1 MGFPTLHRIKDRL
14 VISNIDKTKG
24 NCIVITFLF
33 LFSQIKLLHFNL
45 SIDLIQEM
53 RKMVKKQFNPADFRL
68 KQEKKINQGRKPG
81 FIYDVV
87 LDDEFLTDVIKNA
100 STACVLDYLEGNQY
114 LGLMYP
120 SQLCIGIACN
130 LLLFKLLNLPTI
142 WAYEPFTGMYVY
154 YFALTSESNFNSL
167 KSLQVE
173 GIMRVYTDY
182 ALAFDKYNMPKFS
195 PNWADYK
202 LSNLPQL
209 TPQTLEI
216 IEETA
221 KNVIENKNNFF
232 LINNLKPLYNIPLA
246 LSAKLGKTVISINT
260 HILLEHLLQAMTH
273 SSAVIDNTYSDVY
286 LVDYPQFCKGLT
298 FQGKHK
304 RKDVVI
310 NQALKELQNHAIIDD
325 FKIIDDKLTFKSALI
340 TKHIKQRIR
349 RNMGFY
355 AQLPPTK
362 QAPIIATFINYLAW
376 IVNCPSNFAQ
386 LTIALDTLLTQLGVE
401 RLLKEHRLSE
411 IAKLLNLL
419 RSYGV
424 EYGLLA
430 MPAEQKEITS
440 KDVKYLLQNRGKLHE
455 FFVLHNPQTGKE
467 KK

>member
-1 MGFPTLHRIKDRL
+1 
-14 VISNIDKTKG
+14 
-24 NCIVITFLF
+24 
-33 LFSQIKLLHFNL
+33 
-45 SIDLIQEM
+45 M
-53 RKMVKKQFNPADFRL
+53 RKMVKKTFNPADFRL

-87 LDDEFLTDVIKNA
+87 LDDEFLTDVVKNA
-100 STACVLDYLEGNQY
+100 NTACVLDYLEQKQY
-114 LGLMYP
+114 LGLVYP
-120 SQLCIGIACN
+120 SQPCIGIACN

-154 YFALTSESNFNSL
+154 YFAPTNEASFNRL
-167 KSLQVE
+167 KSLENE
-173 GIMRVYTDY
+173 GIISVYNY
-182 ALAFDKYNMPKFS
+182 YSIAFNKYNMLKFS

-209 TPQTLEI
+209 TPQTLDI
-216 IEETA
+216 IEETTT
-221 KNVIENKNNFF
+221 KVIKNKNNFY
-232 LINNLKPLYNIPLA
+232 LINKLKPVYNMPLA

-273 SSAVIDNTYSDVY
+273 SSAVIDNIYSDIY
-286 LVDYPQFCKGLT
+286 LVDYAKFLKGLA

-304 RKDVVI
+304 RKDIVI
-310 NQALKELQNHAIIDD
+310 EEALKELQMHNIIDNFNIIDD
-325 FKIIDDKLTFKSALI
+325 NLTFKSDLI

-355 AQLPPTK
+355 APLPPTK
-362 QAPIIATFINYLAW
+362 QAPIIATFLNYLHW
-376 IVNCPSNFAQ
+376 IINCPSNFAQ
-386 LTIALDTLLTQLGVE
+386 LTIALDTLIGQLGVE
-401 RLLKEHRLSE
+401 RLLKKHRLSE

-424 EYGLLA
+424 EYGLLC
-430 MPAEQKEITS
+430 MPANAEEITS
-440 KDVKYLLQNRGKLHE
+440 TDVKYLLANRTELHKYI
-455 FFVLHNPQTGKE
+455 VINNPKMGKE

>member
-1 MGFPTLHRIKDRL
+1 
-14 VISNIDKTKG
+14 
-24 NCIVITFLF
+24 
-33 LFSQIKLLHFNL
+33 
-45 SIDLIQEM
+45 
-53 RKMVKKQFNPADFRL
+53 MVKKQFNPADFRL

-87 LDDEFLTDVIKNA
+87 LDDEFLTDVVKNA
-100 STACVLDYLEGNQY
+100 NTACVLDYLEQKQY
-114 LGLMYP
+114 LGLVYP
-120 SQLCIGIACN
+120 SQPCIGIACN

-142 WAYEPFTGMYVY
+142 WAYEPFTGMFVY
-154 YFALTSESNFNSL
+154 YFATTSESDFNRL

-195 PNWADYK
+195 QNWGDYK

-209 TPQTLEI
+209 TPQTLDI

-221 KNVIENKNNFF
+221 TKVIKNKNNFYQ
-232 LINNLKPLYNIPLA
+232 INNLKPLYNIPLA
-246 LSAKLGKTVISINT
+246 LSAKLGKVVLSINA
-260 HILLEHLLQAMTH
+260 HILLEHLLQYMTH
-273 SSAVIDNTYSDVY
+273 SSAVIDNTYTDAY
-286 LVDYPQFCKGLT
+286 LVNYAQFQKGLV
-298 FQGKHK
+298 FQGKHR
-304 RKDVVI
+304 RKDIVI
-310 NQALKELQNHAIIDD
+310 KEAFEELQKHAIIDD
-325 FKIIDDKLTFKSALI
+325 FNIIDDKLTFETALI

-355 AQLPPTK
+355 SQLPPTK
-362 QAPIIATFINYLAW
+362 QAPLIATFINYLYW
-376 IVNCPSNFAQ
+376 IANCPSNFTH
-386 LTIALDTLLTQLGVE
+386 LTISLDTLLIQLGVE

-419 RSYGV
+419 RRYGV
-424 EYGLLA
+424 EYCLLC
-430 MPAEQKEITS
+430 MPPNSTEITS

-455 FFVLHNPQTGKE
+455 FFVLKTAENGKE

>member
-1 MGFPTLHRIKDRL
+1 
-14 VISNIDKTKG
+14 
-24 NCIVITFLF
+24 
-33 LFSQIKLLHFNL
+33 
-45 SIDLIQEM
+45 M
-53 RKMVKKQFNPADFRL
+53 RKMVKKTFNPADYRQ
-68 KQEKKINQGRKPG
+68 KQERKINQGRKPG

-87 LDDEFLTDVIKNA
+87 LDDETLTNVVKNA
-100 STACVLDYLEGNQY
+100 STACILDYLEGKQY
-114 LGLMYP
+114 LGVMYP
-120 SQLCIGIACN
+120 SQPCIGIACN

-142 WAYEPFTGMYVY
+142 WAYEPFTGMFVY
-154 YFALTSESNFNSL
+154 YFAQISESNFNKL
-167 KSLQVE
+167 KSLE
-173 GIMRVYTDY
+173 NKGIIRVYNY
-182 ALAFDKYNMPKFS
+182 YSIAFNKYNMPKFS

-209 TPQTLEI
+209 TPQTI
-216 IEETA
+216 DFIEETTT
-221 KNVIENKNNFF
+221 KVIKNKNNFYQ
-232 LINNLKPLYNIPLA
+232 INNLKPLYNIPLA

-273 SSAVIDNTYSDVY
+273 SSAIIDNTYTDAY
-286 LVDYPQFCKGLT
+286 LVDYAQFCKGLA

-304 RKDVVI
+304 KKDFVI
-310 NQALKELQNHAIIDD
+310 NEAFEELQKHAIIDD
-325 FKIIDDKLTFKSALI
+325 FNIIDDKLTFETALI

-355 AQLPPTK
+355 APLPPTK
-362 QAPIIATFINYLAW
+362 QAPLIATFINYLAW
-376 IVNCPSNFAQ
+376 IVNCPSNYTQ

-424 EYGLLA
+424 EYGLLT
-430 MPAEQKEITS
+430 MPANAEEITS
-440 KDVKYLLQNRGKLHE
+440 TDVKYLLNNRSKLHE
-455 FFVLHNPQTGKE
+455 YLILNNTPKGKE